1 MCGRH
6 CCSPW
11 SPQPQQDKEPG
22 ATAGT
27 QTHISWVY
35 IFFKGTRAAVRLC
48 TVAWPVAPTVQT
60 YVQARAGM
68 DT

>member
-1 MCGRH
+1 MDGTAAPLGALNHSRTRN
-6 CCSPW
+6 
-11 SPQPQQDKEPG
+11 QALLREPK
-22 ATAGT
+22 
-27 QTHISWVY
+27 HIFLGSI